1 MSFSTCGLE
10 HRTSLMLENPSD
22 PVPIIL
28 SQDVHQLLALSTTLF
43 SCGVDDQTV
52 EHYAAFTAQRK
63 GNHAV

>member
-1 MSFSTCGLE
+1 
-10 HRTSLMLENPSD
+10 MLETPSD

-28 SQDVHQLLALSTTLF
+28 PQDVHQLLALSTTLF